1 MTGVSPRKQP
11 IQERSR
17 ATVDAILQAAGQ
29 VLATHG
35 FAAATT
41 HRIAERAGCSVGTLY
56 QYFRKKEAV
65 FAELQRRELNTL
77 VENLVVARE
86 EMRESPL
93 DAAIERL
100 VDVLLGTFTKK
111 PQVAR
116 ALAENRSQ
124 ILDPEEE
131 LERHTFLQQLL
142 TAGLREREEPLLIE
156 DYELATFVIVKTSEA
171 VSVAAVVERP
181 EALKDGSLKR
191 ELAALFRRYLTGTQ

>member
-1 MTGVSPRKQP
+1 MDDVSPRKKP

-35 FAAATT
+35 LAAATT

-77 VENLVVARE
+77 VENLVAARD
-86 EMRESPL
+86 EMQNSPL
-93 DAAIERL
+93 KEAVERL
-100 VDVLLGTFTKK
+100 VEVLLDTFIRE
-111 PQVAR
+111 PEIAR
-116 ALAENRSQ
+116 ALVENRSQ
-124 ILDPEEE
+124 TLDQEEE
-131 LERHTFLQQLL
+131 LKRHAFLQKLL
-142 TAGLREREEPLLIE
+142 ADGLRERDDPLLVE
-156 DYELATFVIVKTSEA
+156 DYELAMFVVVKASEA

-181 EALKDGSLKR
+181 EALKDGSIKR
-191 ELAALFRRYLTGTQ
+191 ELVALFLRYLQG

>member
-1 MTGVSPRKQP
+1 MSRVSPRKQP
-11 IQERSR
+11 TQERSR

-65 FAELQRRELNTL
+65 FTELQRRELNIL
-77 VENLVVARE
+77 VENLVEARE
-86 EMRESPL
+86 AMREAPL
-93 DAAIERL
+93 DDAIERL
-100 VDVLLGTFTKK
+100 VEVLLDTFTQK
-111 PQVAR
+111 PEVAR

-131 LERHTFLQQLL
+131 QQRHAFLQQLL
-142 TAGLREREEPLLIE
+142 AEGLREREEPLLID
-156 DYELATFVIVKTSEA
+156 DYELATFVVVKTSEA

-191 ELAALFRRYLTGTQ
+191 ELVALFQRYLTGS